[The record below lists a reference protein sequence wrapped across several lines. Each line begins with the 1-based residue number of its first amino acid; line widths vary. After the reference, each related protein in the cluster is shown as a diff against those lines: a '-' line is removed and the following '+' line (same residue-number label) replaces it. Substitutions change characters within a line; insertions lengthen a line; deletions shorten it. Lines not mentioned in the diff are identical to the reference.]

1 MAYIT
6 LSRSAFF
13 HNLELLC
20 KKAGGKENL
29 FIVLKDNAYGHGLA
43 QMAKLS
49 SEFGLECAVV
59 RNYEEASQI
68 SGLFKDIIILN
79 PVAPHKQSKN
89 YSIVINDIATLCE
102 LKPNTS
108 IHLKID
114 TGMHRNGLYPNE
126 IFDAINKIEENSL
139 HLKAVMT
146 HYRSADELGSELF
159 WQLKVWEQVKEKIK
173 RVLKKRKS
181 PLPIFHSAN
190 SAALLRLKNLKGESA
205 RCGIGAYGY
214 HELNPLFG
222 EFDLLPV
229 LKLYA
234 RRISTK
240 ELKKA
245 QRIGY
250 GGTFQT
256 NSKTTVS
263 TYDIGYGDG
272 LFRYN
277 GKGDFYLG
285 GKKVLGK
292 ISMDS
297 ICFEGKKDEVLILD
311 DAKKV
316 ARFFDTIS
324 YDILVKLSSSIQRV
338 IVD

>member
-13 HNLELLC
+13 HNLELLS
-20 KKAGGKENL
+20 KKVGGKKNL

-68 SGLFKDIIILN
+68 SDLFKEIIILD

-89 YSIVINDIATLCE
+89 YSIVINDIATLCQ

-108 IHLKID
+108 VHIKVD
-114 TGMHRNGLYPNE
+114 TGMHRNGLHPNE

-146 HYRSADELGSELF
+146 HFRSADELGSELF
-159 WQLKVWEQVKEKIK
+159 WQLKLWEDTKEQIK
-173 RVLKKRKS
+173 QLAKKKNFPT
-181 PLPIFHSAN
+181 PLFHSAN
-190 SAALLRLKNLKGESA
+190 SAALLRLKDLKGESA

-214 HELNPLFG
+214 HQLHDVFG
-222 EFDLLPV
+222 KFDLLPV

-234 RRISTK
+234 RKISTK

-245 QRIGY
+245 ERIGY
-250 GGTFQT
+250 GGAFCAKK
-256 NSKTTVS
+256 SMKVS
-263 TYDIGYGDG
+263 IYDIGYGDG
-272 LFRYN
+272 FLRYN
-277 GKGDFYLG
+277 GKGDFYLC

-297 ICFEGKKDEVLILD
+297 LCFEGEDEEVLILD
-311 DAKKV
+311 DAKKI
-316 ARFFDTIS
+316 AHFFHTIS
-324 YDILVKLSSSIQRV
+324 YDVLVKLSPSIKRV
-338 IVD
+338 IID